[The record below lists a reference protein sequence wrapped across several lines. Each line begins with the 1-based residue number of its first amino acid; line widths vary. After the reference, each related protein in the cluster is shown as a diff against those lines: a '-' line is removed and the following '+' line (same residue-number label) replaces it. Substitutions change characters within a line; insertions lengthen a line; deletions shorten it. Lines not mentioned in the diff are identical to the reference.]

1 MYCVSSYG
9 VSGLSYFTQS
19 KCLDMRQT
27 LETAKRFAAEILT
40 TEERLNQK
48 IREIDLALNTKGC
61 GGAYVI
67 PGSLPNSTCEPT
79 SLPVPLD
86 PTPNYPM

>member
-1 MYCVSSYG
+1 MYCVSSYE
-9 VSGLSYFTQS
+9 VSGLSYFTQA

-27 LETAKRFAAEILT
+27 LERAKYFAQEIHT
-40 TEERLNQK
+40 TTQRLDQK

-67 PGSLPNSTCEPT
+67 PGNLPTGACEPA
-79 SLPVPLD
+79 SLSSSVD
-86 PTPNYPM
+86 ASPNRPM